1 MGKKKLTRIRAQK
14 QAHEQDQLQSQ
25 LKDQEPKPDQFR
37 DRVPEQ
43 EPDTAPGLETE
54 PEPETGTELETET
67 GTEPEPETGT
77 ELEPETE
84 TELYEHYRYVVD
96 PGQSMLRID
105 KYLSARIENA
115 SRTRIQAAAQ
125 AGNILVN
132 ESTVKPNYRVKP
144 LDIIQILL
152 PNPPREIELIP
163 QDLPVSVVY
172 EDDDLIVVDKA
183 AGMVVHPAYGN
194 YSGTLMNALMFHFRD
209 LPLFNTGE
217 LRPGLVHRIDKN
229 TSGLLVVAKNEYAHN
244 RLARQFFKRTTGRL
258 YTALVWGTPE
268 PAEGTITGNVG
279 RNIRDRKIMQVFHDG
294 SQGKHAVTH
303 YRIIEPL
310 GYVSLVEC
318 RLETGRTHQIRVH
331 MAWKGHPL
339 FNDEE
344 YGGHRILKGTTFTK
358 YQQFVRNCF
367 EMLPRQALHARTLS
381 FDHPVT
387 GKRLYFEA
395 PIPPDMVAVIEKG
408 RNYVSGRD

>member
-1 MGKKKLTRIRAQK
+1 MTEEELPGIRGQESEGDTEK
-14 QAHEQDQLQSQ
+14 EFFHDQAPGPDAESWPESLPES
-25 LKDQEPKPDQFR
+25 DQEGQEGQDGKEGQ
-37 DRVPEQ
+37 EQ
-43 EPDTAPGLETE
+43 ELF
-54 PEPETGTELETET
+54 
-67 GTEPEPETGT
+67 
-77 ELEPETE
+77 
-84 TELYEHYRYVVD
+84 EHYRFVVD
-96 PGQSMLRID
+96 AGQSMLRID
-105 KYLSARIENA
+105 KYLSKRIENV
-115 SRTRIQAAAQ
+115 SRTRVQAAAQ

-132 ESTVKPNYRVKP
+132 NSPVKPNYRVKP
-144 LDIIQILL
+144 LDVIQILL

-163 QDLPVSVVY
+163 QDIPVNVVY
-172 EDDDLIVVDKA
+172 EDDDLIVVDKP

-194 YSGTLMNALMFHFRD
+194 YSGTLMNALMYHFRD
-209 LPLFNTGE
+209 LPLFRTGE

-258 YTALVWGTPE
+258 YTALVWGTPD
-268 PAEGTITGNVG
+268 PAEGTITGHVG
-279 RNIRDRKIMQVFHDG
+279 RNIRDRKIMQVFPDG

-310 GYVSLVEC
+310 GYVSLIEC

-331 MAWKGHPL
+331 MAWNGHPL

-367 EMLPRQALHARTLS
+367 ELLPRQALHARTLA

-387 GKRLYFEA
+387 GKRLSFES
-395 PIPPDMVAVIEKG
+395 PVPQDMVTVIEKW
-408 RNYVSGRD
+408 RNYIAGRD